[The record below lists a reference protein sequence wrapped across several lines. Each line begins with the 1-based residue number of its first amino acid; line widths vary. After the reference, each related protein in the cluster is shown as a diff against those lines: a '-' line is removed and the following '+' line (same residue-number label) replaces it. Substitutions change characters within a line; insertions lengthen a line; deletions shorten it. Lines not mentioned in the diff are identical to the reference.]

1 MYFLG
6 AVAGELLPS
15 EDDHRCRGGV
25 RPADHEVDG
34 FGTSAGK
41 PIGGSRRRHLR
52 CDGSDE
58 NVTQVWRK
66 RDDDVCNKTDAASRP
81 CRRQRKAANKK
92 WPWINQKRNINAAS
106 TEAVMIVKKRFLQN
120 VCLKYRII
128 VFLKCKTH
136 CKWFISR
143 FIFLISHPRLEP
155 PVILAKLETQ
165 PWVGDIFKSR
175 WLAAVLNIQYL
186 RLTDLSRRWGNSVF
200 SQSRQQQTVAAMW
213 WRRHFHDARLVN
225 STQSHL
231 TGKSN

>member
-1 MYFLG
+1 MTIAAAEVFDPLTMKWTVSEPLPESRSEAA
-6 AVAGELLPS
+6 AVVIWGVTAVTKTWR
-15 EDDHRCRGGV
+15 RCG
-25 RPADHEVDG
+25 
-34 FGTSAGK
+34 
-41 PIGGSRRRHLR
+41 
-52 CDGSDE
+52 E
-58 NVTQVWRK
+58 NVTTTSATKPTPHRVRVGVNEKPQIKNDLGSTKKETLMQLRRK
-66 RDDDVCNKTDAASRP
+66 QWWSLKSAFFKTFA
-81 CRRQRKAANKK
+81 
-92 WPWINQKRNINAAS
+92 W
-106 TEAVMIVKKRFLQN
+106 
-120 VCLKYRII
+120 II